1 MRATGVWQTG
11 PVSDSS
17 DEPTDAGVE
26 AVAVDP
32 TMVLSALHDSVDV
45 VVAALA
51 EHEDWGPSGRRVGQ
65 YASDLVAD
73 QAVHDLLDPRG
84 YGVLSEESG
93 LREPDLEGMPVVVV
107 DPLDG
112 STNASRGLPWFA
124 TSLCAVD
131 GNGPLAAVV
140 VDLISG
146 TRYDAVRGWG
156 ARRDG
161 EPIRRTDAPA
171 LSEAIVGLSG
181 LPPRHLG
188 WGQFRAMGA
197 AALDLCA
204 VADGR
209 LDGYVDCSVDAHG
222 VWDYLGALLVCAEAG
237 VEVVDAHGR
246 DLCVLDPDARRT
258 PVAGAGPVLA
268 EALLE
273 ARRSF

>member
-26 AVAVDP
+26 AVTVDP

-93 LREPDLEGMPVVVV
+93 LRDPDLEGMPVVVV

-161 EPIRRTDAPA
+161 ESIRRTDAPA

>member
-51 EHEDWGPSGRRVGQ
+51 EHEDWGPSGRRGGQ

-161 EPIRRTDAPA
+161 ESIRRTDAPA

>member
-1 MRATGVWQTG
+1 V
-11 PVSDSS
+11 PDDHDLISD
-17 DEPTDAGVE
+17 PA
-26 AVAVDP
+26 A
-32 TMVLSALHDSVDV
+32 VLSDLHD
-45 VVAALA
+45 AADAVLTVLDDLV
-51 EHEDWGPSGRRVGQ
+51 EWGPSGGRDDQ
-65 YASDLVAD
+65 YTSDVVAD
-73 QAVHDLLDPRG
+73 RAIHGLLDPLG

-93 LREPDLEGMPVVVV
+93 FVPPTAADAPVVVV

-112 STNASRGLPWFA
+112 STNASRSLPWFA

-131 GNGPLAAVV
+131 DDGPWVAVV
-140 VDLISG
+140 VDLVG
-146 TRYDAVRGWG
+146 GNRYDAVRGWG
-156 ARRDG
+156 ARLDG
-161 EPIRRTDAPA
+161 EPIRREAAPPLA
-171 LSEAIVGLSG
+171 EAMIGLSG

-188 WGQFRAMGA
+188 WGQFRALGA

-222 VWDYLGALLVCAEAG
+222 VWDYMGALLVCSEAG
-237 VEVVDAHGR
+237 VEVADAHGR

-273 ARRSF
+273 ARRTF

>member
-1 MRATGVWQTG
+1 MVQISPPDRNA
-11 PVSDSS
+11 SD
-17 DEPTDAGVE
+17 DGAEPI
-26 AVAVDP
+26 DP
-32 TMVLSALHDSVDV
+32 TMVLSALHDAADA
-45 VVAALA
+45 VVAVLA
-51 EHEDWGPSGRRVGQ
+51 KHDDWGLSGRRDGQ
-65 YASDLVAD
+65 YASDMAAD
-73 QAVHDLLDPRG
+73 EAVHGLLDPLG

-93 LREPDLEGMPVVVV
+93 LRDPDLVGMPVIVV

-131 GNGPLAAVV
+131 STGPLAAVV
-140 VDLISG
+140 LDLVSG
-146 TRYDAVRGWG
+146 MRYDAVRGWG

-161 EPIRRTDAPA
+161 EPIRRTAAPP
-171 LSEAIVGLSG
+171 LGEAIIGLSG

-209 LDGYVDCSVDAHG
+209 LDGYLDCSVDAHG
-222 VWDYLGALLVCAEAG
+222 VWDYMGALLVCSESG

-246 DLCVLDPDARRT
+246 DMCVLDSSVRRT
-258 PVAGAGPVLA
+258 PVAGAGPLLT
-268 EALLE
+268 EALIK
-273 ARRSF
+273 ARRDF

>member
-1 MRATGVWQTG
+1 MQSSPSGYDARNEEAEPPDPAT
-11 PVSDSS
+11 
-17 DEPTDAGVE
+17 
-26 AVAVDP
+26 
-32 TMVLSALHDSVDV
+32 VLSALHDAADA
-45 VVAALA
+45 VAAVLA
-51 EHEDWGPSGRRVGQ
+51 DHDDWGSSGRRDSQ
-65 YASDLVAD
+65 YVSDVAAD
-73 QAVHDLLDPRG
+73 EAVHRLLDPLG

-93 LREPDLEGMPVVVV
+93 LREPGLAGMPVIVV

-112 STNASRGLPWFA
+112 STNASRGLPWCA
-124 TSLCAVD
+124 TSLCAAD
-131 GNGPLAAVV
+131 SEGPLAAVV
-140 VDLISG
+140 LDLVSG

-161 EPIRRTDAPA
+161 EPIRRTTMPP
-171 LSEAIVGLSG
+171 LGEAMIGLSG

-209 LDGYVDCSVDAHG
+209 LDGYLDCSVDAHG
-222 VWDYLGALLVCAEAG
+222 VWDYLGALLVCSESG

-246 DLCVLDPDARRT
+246 DMCVLDPSARRT
-258 PVAGAGPVLA
+258 PVSGAGPAVT

-273 ARRSF
+273 ARREF

>member
-1 MRATGVWQTG
+1 MVQNSPPDHKA
-11 PVSDSS
+11 PD
-17 DEPTDAGVE
+17 DEAE
-26 AVAVDP
+26 SIDP
-32 TMVLSALHDSVDV
+32 TMVLSALHDAADA
-45 VVAALA
+45 VVAVLA
-51 EHEDWGPSGRRVGQ
+51 EHDDWGPSGRRDGQ
-65 YASDLVAD
+65 YGSDIAAD
-73 QAVHDLLDPRG
+73 EAVHGLLDPLG

-93 LREPDLEGMPVVVV
+93 LRDPDLAGMPVIVV

-131 GNGPLAAVV
+131 SGGPLAAVV
-140 VDLISG
+140 LDLVSG
-146 TRYDAVRGWG
+146 MRYDAVRGWG

-161 EPIRRTDAPA
+161 EPIRRTAAPP
-171 LSEAIVGLSG
+171 LGEAIIGLSG

-222 VWDYLGALLVCAEAG
+222 VWDYMGALLVCSESG
-237 VEVVDAHGR
+237 VEVVDTHGR
-246 DLCVLDPDARRT
+246 DLCVLDPSVRRT
-258 PVAGAGPVLA
+258 PVAGAGPALT
-268 EALLE
+268 EALLK
-273 ARRSF
+273 ARRDF

>member
-1 MRATGVWQTG
+1 
-11 PVSDSS
+11 VSDSS

-51 EHEDWGPSGRRVGQ
+51 EHEDWGPSGRRGGQ

-93 LREPDLEGMPVVVV
+93 LRDPDLEGMPVVVV

>member
-1 MRATGVWQTG
+1 
-11 PVSDSS
+11 
-17 DEPTDAGVE
+17 
-26 AVAVDP
+26 
-32 TMVLSALHDSVDV
+32 MVLSALHDSVDV

-161 EPIRRTDAPA
+161 ESIRRTDAPA

-237 VEVVDAHGR
+237 VAVVDAHGR

>member
-1 MRATGVWQTG
+1 MTN
-11 PVSDSS
+11 
-17 DEPTDAGVE
+17 DEPEPPEPDGE
-26 AVAVDP
+26 ATVVDP

-45 VVAALA
+45 VVAVLT
-51 EHEDWGPSGRRVGQ
+51 EHEDWGPSGLRYGQ
-65 YASDLVAD
+65 YASDVVAD
-73 QAVHDLLDPRG
+73 QAIHELLDPRG

-93 LREPDLEGMPVVVV
+93 LREPDEPGMPVVVV

-112 STNASRGLPWFA
+112 STNASRGLPWYA

-131 GNGPLAAVV
+131 DDGPLAAVV
-140 VDLISG
+140 ANLVSG

-161 EPIRRTDAPA
+161 EPIRRTGEPPMN
-171 LSEAIVGLSG
+171 EAIIGLSG
-181 LPPRHLG
+181 LPPRDLG
-188 WGQFRAMGA
+188 WGQFRSLGA

-246 DLCVLDPDARRT
+246 DLCVLDPEARRT

-268 EALLE
+268 EALLG